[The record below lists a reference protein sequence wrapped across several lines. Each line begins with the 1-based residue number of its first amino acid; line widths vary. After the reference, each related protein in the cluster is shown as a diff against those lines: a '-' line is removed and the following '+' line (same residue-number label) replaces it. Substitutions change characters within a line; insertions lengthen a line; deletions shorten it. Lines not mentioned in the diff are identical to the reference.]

1 MKSFLPKNLFDLS
14 FDKFLVTTMVRV
26 IFVIGCVAALVG
38 ILFFA
43 YVNSHDEGMWIVF
56 PILPVLFL
64 VVVAVLRFIL
74 EMHVALVRIA
84 ENTTKLVEMKE
95 SKEAL
100 PVMRDDQ
107 TE

>member
-1 MKSFLPKNLFDLS
+1 MKSFLQDLFDLS
-14 FDKFLVTTMVRV
+14 FDNFVALTMVRV
-26 IFVIGCVAALVG
+26 TFIIGCVAAVRFAGYCAYELQFVNSVLCMVLPP
-38 ILFFA
+38 ILFIAF
-43 YVNSHDEGMWIVF
+43 
-56 PILPVLFL
+56 
-64 VVVAVLRFIL
+64 VAAFRVTL
-74 EMHVALVRIA
+74 EMYVALVRIA